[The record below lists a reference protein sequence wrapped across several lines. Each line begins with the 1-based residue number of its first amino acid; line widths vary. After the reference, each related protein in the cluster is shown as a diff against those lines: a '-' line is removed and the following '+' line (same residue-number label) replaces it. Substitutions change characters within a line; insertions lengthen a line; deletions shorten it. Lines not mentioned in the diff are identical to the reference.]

1 MTEITIRYDFR
12 LSEYS
17 IPDDSLQTVLASGKK
32 AALHTSCSASNRNLT
47 LPPPGAQDELIV
59 G

>member
-1 MTEITIRYDFR
+1 MTEITIRYYFR
-12 LSEYS
+12 LTEYS
-17 IPDDSLQTVLASGKK
+17 IPDDSLQTVLAPGKK
-32 AALHTSCSASNRNLT
+32 AALHRSCSASNRSLT